1 MENILKKSSGRTE
14 RFVLAYAIVVVMVFG
29 VLNPLTYV
37 TDFNTA
43 QEISGMGKVVNMDTK
58 TLPYGNV
65 CSSELRQKI
74 SMLTMEKNIL
84 GSLSVRRNYADLC
97 GMKNR
102 EIKHTVVAKNI
113 ACTGKSADRE
123 TMMDYSD
130 ITVANQNI
138 SVPIPDK
145 GEDSDL
151 VSGIIEQPI
160 VYPITDNE
168 NVLEEPVYIEIS
180 GMKIDSEGYVTEIL
194 SGAPDGVLAFPTDIR
209 CKGIRSDVFERSD
222 SSLKSETEEVYIPAN
237 MCIWMT
243 DFLTVWKMW
252 ISYKLQ
258 RKIRH
263 IIVSLVFCIMQ
274 MEALHVCH
282 RQEFVN
288 NRKAYVNAP
297 GCS

>member
-14 RFVLAYAIVVVMVFG
+14 RFVLAFAIAVVMVFG

-43 QEISGMGKVVNMDTK
+43 QEINGMGKVVNTDTK
-58 TLPYGNV
+58 ALPYGNV

-84 GSLSVRRNYADLC
+84 GSLSARRNYADLC
-97 GMKNR
+97 RMKNR
-102 EIKHTVVAKNI
+102 EIKHTVVTKNI
-113 ACTGKSADRE
+113 ACTGKSVSRE
-123 TMMDYSD
+123 NMMDYSD
-130 ITVANQNI
+130 I
-138 SVPIPDK
+138 SVPILDK
-145 GEDSDL
+145 RDDSDL

-168 NVLEEPVYIEIS
+168 NVVEEPVYIEIS

-194 SGAPDGVLAFPTDIR
+194 SGAPDGVLAFPTDVR

-222 SSLKSETEEVYIPAN
+222 SSLKNETEEVYIPAN
-237 MCIWMT
+237 IVHM
-243 DFLTVWKMW
+243 DDGLLTVWKMW

-258 RKIRH
+258 MEIRH
-263 IIVSLVFCIMQ
+263 IIVSLVFYIMQ

-288 NRKAYVNAP
+288 NRKAYVYMP

>member
-1 MENILKKSSGRTE
+1 
-14 RFVLAYAIVVVMVFG
+14 
-29 VLNPLTYV
+29 
-37 TDFNTA
+37 
-43 QEISGMGKVVNMDTK
+43 
-58 TLPYGNV
+58 
-65 CSSELRQKI
+65 
-74 SMLTMEKNIL
+74 
-84 GSLSVRRNYADLC
+84 
-97 GMKNR
+97 MKNR

-113 ACTGKSADRE
+113 ACTGKSVSRE

-145 GEDSDL
+145 GDDSDL
-151 VSGIIEQPI
+151 ASGIIEQPI

-209 CKGIRSDVFERSD
+209 CKGIRSDVFARSD
-222 SSLKSETEEVYIPAN
+222 SFLKSETEEVYIPAN
-237 MCIWMT
+237 IVHME
-243 DFLTVWKMW
+243 
-252 ISYKLQ
+252 
-258 RKIRH
+258 IRH
-263 IIVSLVFCIMQ
+263 IIVSLAFYIMQ

-288 NRKAYVNAP
+288 NRKAYVDMP

>member
-1 MENILKKSSGRTE
+1 MENILKKSSGRAE

-58 TLPYGNV
+58 VLPYGNM

-84 GSLSVRRNYADLC
+84 GSLSARRNYADLC
-97 GMKNR
+97 GVKNR
-102 EIKHTVVAKNI
+102 EIKHTVVTKNI
-113 ACTGKSADRE
+113 ACTGKSANRE

-130 ITVANQNI
+130 ITNT

-145 GEDSDL
+145 GDDSSL
-151 VSGIIEQPI
+151 VSGIKEQPI

-168 NVLEEPVYIEIS
+168 NVVEEPVYIEIS

-194 SGAPDGVLAFPTDIR
+194 SGAPDGVLVFPTDIR

-237 MCIWMT
+237 IVHM
-243 DFLTVWKMW
+243 DDGLLTVWKMW

>member
-58 TLPYGNV
+58 VLPYGNM

-84 GSLSVRRNYADLC
+84 GSLSARRNYADLC
-97 GMKNR
+97 GVKNR
-102 EIKHTVVAKNI
+102 EIKHTVVTKNI
-113 ACTGKSADRE
+113 ACTGKSANRE

-130 ITVANQNI
+130 ITNT

-145 GEDSDL
+145 GDDSSL
-151 VSGIIEQPI
+151 VSGIKEQPI

-168 NVLEEPVYIEIS
+168 NVVEEPVYIEIS

-194 SGAPDGVLAFPTDIR
+194 SGAPDGVLVFPTDIR

-258 RKIRH
+258 MEIRH
-263 IIVSLVFCIMQ
+263 IIVSLVFYIMQ

-288 NRKAYVNAP
+288 NRKAYVYML

>member
-14 RFVLAYAIVVVMVFG
+14 RFVLAFAIAVVMVFG

-43 QEISGMGKVVNMDTK
+43 QEINGMGKVVNTDTK
-58 TLPYGNV
+58 ALPYGNV

-84 GSLSVRRNYADLC
+84 GSLSARRNYADLC
-97 GMKNR
+97 RMKNR
-102 EIKHTVVAKNI
+102 EIKHTVVTKNI
-113 ACTGKSADRE
+113 ACTGKSVSRE
-123 TMMDYSD
+123 NMMDYSD
-130 ITVANQNI
+130 I
-138 SVPIPDK
+138 SVPILDK
-145 GEDSDL
+145 RDDSDL

-168 NVLEEPVYIEIS
+168 NVVEEPVYIEIS

-194 SGAPDGVLAFPTDIR
+194 SGAPDGVLAFPTDVR

-222 SSLKSETEEVYIPAN
+222 SSLKNETEEVYIPAIL
-237 MCIWMT
+237 CIWMT

-258 RKIRH
+258 MEIRH
-263 IIVSLVFCIMQ
+263 IIVSLVFYIMQ

-288 NRKAYVNAP
+288 NRKAYVYMP

>member
-14 RFVLAYAIVVVMVFG
+14 RFVLAFAIAVVMVFG

-43 QEISGMGKVVNMDTK
+43 QEINGMGKVVNTDTK
-58 TLPYGNV
+58 ALPYGNV

-84 GSLSVRRNYADLC
+84 GSLSARRNYADLC
-97 GMKNR
+97 RMKNR
-102 EIKHTVVAKNI
+102 EIKHTVVTKNI
-113 ACTGKSADRE
+113 ACTGKSVSRE
-123 TMMDYSD
+123 NMMDYSD
-130 ITVANQNI
+130 I
-138 SVPIPDK
+138 SVPILDK
-145 GEDSDL
+145 RDDSDL

-168 NVLEEPVYIEIS
+168 NVVEEPVYIEIS

-222 SSLKSETEEVYIPAN
+222 SSLKNETEEVYIPAN
-237 MCIWMT
+237 IVHMDDGLFDC
-243 DFLTVWKMW
+243 LENVV
-252 ISYKLQ
+252 SYKLQ
-258 RKIRH
+258 MEIRH
-263 IIVSLVFCIMQ
+263 IIVSLVFYIMQ

-288 NRKAYVNAP
+288 NRKAYVYMP

>member
-1 MENILKKSSGRTE
+1 MENILKNSSGRTE

-58 TLPYGNV
+58 VLPYGKV

-84 GSLSVRRNYADLC
+84 GSLSARRNYADLC
-97 GMKNR
+97 GVKNR
-102 EIKHTVVAKNI
+102 EIKHTVVTKNI
-113 ACTGKSADRE
+113 ACTG
-123 TMMDYSD
+123 T
-130 ITVANQNI
+130 

-145 GEDSDL
+145 GDDSSL
-151 VSGIIEQPI
+151 VSGIKEQPI

-168 NVLEEPVYIEIS
+168 NVVEEPVYIEIS

-194 SGAPDGVLAFPTDIR
+194 SGAPDGVLVFPTDIR

-237 MCIWMT
+237 IVHIDDGLFDCLENV
-243 DFLTVWKMW
+243 DFIQVAKGNPAYYSEFGIL
-252 ISYKLQ
+252 Y
-258 RKIRH
+258 H
-263 IIVSLVFCIMQ
+263 ADGSLACMPQARI
-274 MEALHVCH
+274 C
-282 RQEFVN
+282 
-288 NRKAYVNAP
+288 K
-297 GCS
+297 

>member
-1 MENILKKSSGRTE
+1 MENILKKSSGRAE

-58 TLPYGNV
+58 ALPYGNV

-74 SMLTMEKNIL
+74 SMLTMEKNI
-84 GSLSVRRNYADLC
+84 
-97 GMKNR
+97 
-102 EIKHTVVAKNI
+102 
-113 ACTGKSADRE
+113 ACTGKSVSRE

-145 GEDSDL
+145 GDDSDL

-237 MCIWMT
+237 IVHMDDGLFDCLENV
-243 DFLTVWKMW
+243 DFIQVAKENPAYYSEFGIL
-252 ISYKLQ
+252 Y
-258 RKIRH
+258 H
-263 IIVSLVFCIMQ
+263 ADGSLACMPQARI
-274 MEALHVCH
+274 C
-282 RQEFVN
+282 
-288 NRKAYVNAP
+288 K
-297 GCS
+297 

>member
-1 MENILKKSSGRTE
+1 MENILKKSSGRAE

-58 TLPYGNV
+58 ALPYGNV

-84 GSLSVRRNYADLC
+84 GSLSARRNYADLC
-97 GMKNR
+97 RMKNR
-102 EIKHTVVAKNI
+102 EIKHTVVTKNI
-113 ACTGKSADRE
+113 ACTGKSVSRE

-145 GEDSDL
+145 GDDSDL
-151 VSGIIEQPI
+151 VSGI
-160 VYPITDNE
+160 
-168 NVLEEPVYIEIS
+168 LEEPVYIEIS

-209 CKGIRSDVFERSD
+209 CKGIRSDVFARSD
-222 SSLKSETEEVYIPAN
+222 SFLKSETEEVYIPAN
-237 MCIWMT
+237 IVHMDDGLFDCLENV
-243 DFLTVWKMW
+243 DFIQVAKENPAYYSEFGIL
-252 ISYKLQ
+252 Y
-258 RKIRH
+258 H
-263 IIVSLVFCIMQ
+263 ADGSLACMPQARI
-274 MEALHVCH
+274 C
-282 RQEFVN
+282 
-288 NRKAYVNAP
+288 K
-297 GCS
+297 

>member
-1 MENILKKSSGRTE
+1 MENILKKSSGRAE

-58 TLPYGNV
+58 ALPYGNV

-102 EIKHTVVAKNI
+102 VIKHTVVAKNI
-113 ACTGKSADRE
+113 ACTGKSVSRE

-145 GEDSDL
+145 GDDSDL

-209 CKGIRSDVFERSD
+209 CKGIRSDVFARSD
-222 SSLKSETEEVYIPAN
+222 SFLKSETEEVYIPAN
-237 MCIWMT
+237 IVHMDDGLFDCLENV
-243 DFLTVWKMW
+243 DFIQVAKENPAYYSEFGIL
-252 ISYKLQ
+252 Y
-258 RKIRH
+258 H
-263 IIVSLVFCIMQ
+263 ADGSLACMPQARI
-274 MEALHVCH
+274 C
-282 RQEFVN
+282 
-288 NRKAYVNAP
+288 K
-297 GCS
+297 